1 LQVGALALPPRV
13 LSKLKTV
20 LSNGL
25 GFIDAFAESFQRK
38 RRGGEM
44 LLEKTGQA
52 RADFFKHVFM
62 KR

>member
-1 LQVGALALPPRV
+1 MDWVSLMLLQ
-13 LSKLKTV
+13 
-20 LSNGL
+20 
-25 GFIDAFAESFQRK
+25 SFQRK